1 MNETPLQL
9 QRKAVRMAI
18 RDYERELIKAEDS
31 GRTEWVEDTKS
42 QIKNLRDL
50 LDTLETLQN
59 AITLFS
65 MK

>member
-1 MNETPLQL
+1 MSETPLQL